1 MTQILEPVELR
12 ARGFAVLV
20 DALGW
25 TNAVRYV
32 QQFEQSRL
40 NYTFERQ
47 SILPDWDAAEMLQQ
61 LRGVK

>member
-1 MTQILEPVELR
+1 MTQLLEPVELR

-40 NYTFERQ
+40 NYTVERQ
-47 SILPDWDAAEMLQQ
+47 TILPNWNAAEMMQQ
-61 LRGVK
+61 MRGTK